1 MLCCILLCKV
11 VAGACCKCKLSHS
24 FASKSAPEYESQNVA
39 RSFEALPPLP
49 LPGAAV
55 ALSFMSSGG
64 GLQPLLAAAC
74 GADGTVIWSEVC
86 ASGVEWFGCGVCLL
100 AHQRQR
106 LRLDMMDAMAHWR
119 GGGSSRD
126 DAPSSSAVA
135 VAQSASATTLIRTLR
150 AAGNWRRLGA
160 SGAHACG
167 GAARLGARV
176 RAAWVARVAA
186 RCFRLPAGCSFRQVQ
201 CRNDRNAL

>member
-11 VAGACCKCKLSHS
+11 VAGACCKCKISHS
-24 FASKSAPEYESQNVA
+24 FASRSAPEYDCQNVA

-55 ALSFMSSGG
+55 ALSFMCLGG

-74 GADGTVIWSEVC
+74 GAAGTVIWSEVC

-100 AHQRQR
+100 AQQQQR
-106 LRLDMMDAMAHWR
+106 LDGRDGALMDAMAHWR

-150 AAGNWRRLGA
+150 AAGDWRRLGA

-176 RAAWVARVAA
+176 RAAWVA
-186 RCFRLPAGCSFRQVQ
+186 
-201 CRNDRNAL
+201 